1 MEIKI
6 KALTQHAGMPTYST
20 PGAGCFD
27 ICASRATRV
36 LQLCSEVIH
45 TDIAFEVPPGHVLL
59 VYSRSGHGFR
69 DGVSLV
75 NSVGVID
82 SDYRGELLIGVRN
95 AGAKVFHVHQGDR
108 IAQAMVIPSSAV
120 TFAWA
125 DQLGN
130 TGRGDGG
137 FGSTGA

>member
-1 MEIKI
+1 MKINI
-6 KALTQHAGMPTYST
+6 KALTQQAVMPTYST
-20 PGAGCFD
+20 SGAGCFD
-27 ICASRATRV
+27 ICASQSLSV
-36 LQLCSEVIH
+36 VQLTCRSVP
-45 TDIAFEVPPGHVLL
+45 TSLAFEIPPGHVML

-108 IAQAMVIPSSAV
+108 IAQAMIIPIPAV

-125 DQLGN
+125 DQLGT